1 MKIIYLVQNHF
12 TSRDYYRYGIEEL
25 ISSSRKKVEV
35 WDISKLIYPNIKF
48 NYQEFNDVKVDSFF
62 NLIRFKSK
70 SEFKLYVK
78 KSNVLYCFVLAVFN
92 INSLF
97 FFKTLSKNKIYCV
110 SSGYGMIDIQP
121 SFNYYLINNKSLL
134 KKLFNLTIRR
144 FLSFFKNCFY
154 YFLIMYHR
162 INYYNIYFISG
173 GNKTDADNILISN
186 KTKKVRLHSNN
197 FDFHLKKKNN
207 IKRYIKKQYDVYL
220 DQNITFSSD
229 SKLRNDKVIIS
240 AKKYYRELNNFFD
253 KLEKITNREIVISA
267 HPKSNI
273 NQLKSYI
280 KNRKILTNINS
291 LDLVY
296 HSTNVIVS
304 YSMAIGFAVL
314 YDKNL
319 ILITNNDI
327 NDYKK
332 PIINSLSKYLKIKYI
347 NISNSYR
354 LKNKSNNKSEYSKYI
369 NDFITPS
376 LQIDE
381 FFSISVYNHVKY
393 FI

>member
-1 MKIIYLVQNHF
+1 M
-12 TSRDYYRYGIEEL
+12 
-25 ISSSRKKVEV
+25 
-35 WDISKLIYPNIKF
+35 
-48 NYQEFNDVKVDSFF
+48 
-62 NLIRFKSK
+62 
-70 SEFKLYVK
+70 
-78 KSNVLYCFVLAVFN
+78 
-92 INSLF
+92 
-97 FFKTLSKNKIYCV
+97 
-110 SSGYGMIDIQP
+110 
-121 SFNYYLINNKSLL
+121 
-134 KKLFNLTIRR
+134 
-144 FLSFFKNCFY
+144 
-154 YFLIMYHR
+154 
-162 INYYNIYFISG
+162 
-173 GNKTDADNILISN
+173 
-186 KTKKVRLHSNN
+186 
-197 FDFHLKKKNN
+197 
-207 IKRYIKKQYDVYL
+207 YL